1 LLKRAA
7 QGERLPAVGIS
18 GNYAVTGNTPGTSH
32 GTFTAGGAL
41 EIPVFQGGKVR
52 GDVLQADARLQRTHA
67 ELEDL
72 RSRVEYEVRTAF
84 LDVNAASKQLE
95 VATSA
100 LGLARM
106 QVEQS
111 RDRFTHG
118 VTNNVEIIQA
128 QQAQA
133 TAEENYIA
141 GLFAHNYAKLALARA
156 LGIAEEATKKF
167 LGGK

>member
-1 LLKRAA
+1 
-7 QGERLPAVGIS
+7 
-18 GNYAVTGNTPGTSH
+18 
-32 GTFTAGGAL
+32 
-41 EIPVFQGGKVR
+41 
-52 GDVLQADARLQRTHA
+52 
-67 ELEDL
+67 
-72 RSRVEYEVRTAF
+72 
-84 LDVNAASKQLE
+84 
-95 VATSA
+95 
-100 LGLARM
+100 M